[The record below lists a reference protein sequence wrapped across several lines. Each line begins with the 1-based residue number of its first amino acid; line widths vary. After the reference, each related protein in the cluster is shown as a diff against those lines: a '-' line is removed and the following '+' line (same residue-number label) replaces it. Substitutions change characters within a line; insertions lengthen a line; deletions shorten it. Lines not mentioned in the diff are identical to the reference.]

1 MRAVEPEA
9 QDGESKDALAMASRC
24 TFREETAEGGRVDE
38 ALSEGASG
46 ALPGE
51 DAPEFLRVVLA
62 DDHAVVR
69 EGLKA
74 LVNGQPD
81 MRVVGEAAD
90 GEAAWRA
97 AKELAPD
104 VIVMDL
110 SMPILGG
117 AEATARV
124 RRDFPNVKVLA
135 LTVHEER
142 LYLTQLLRA
151 GASGYVLK
159 RAASAELVHAVRT
172 VAAGGTYVDPSLAGA
187 LVEGYLDATQNA
199 EQHPPEPLSDRER
212 EVLIKIARGFSN
224 KEIAATLG
232 VSVKTVETY
241 KGRVAEKLGLRSR
254 VEIVR
259 YAAQRGWLSET

>member
-1 MRAVEPEA
+1 MADRAHSAP
-9 QDGESKDALAMASRC
+9 
-24 TFREETAEGGRVDE
+24 
-38 ALSEGASG
+38 ASG
-46 ALPGE
+46 E
-51 DAPEFLRVVLA
+51 HVLRIVLA

-74 LVNGQPD
+74 VVSAQED

-104 VIVMDL
+104 VLVMDL
-110 SMPILGG
+110 SMPVMGG

-124 RRDFPNVKVLA
+124 KHDCPSVKVLA

-159 RAASAELVHAVRT
+159 RAASAELVRAVRT
-172 VAAGGTYVDPSLAGA
+172 VAAGGTYIDPSVAA
-187 LVEGYLDATQNA
+187 AVVEGYLDAEAAA
-199 EQHPPEPLSDRER
+199 EQPVHDTLSDRER
-212 EVLIKIARGFSN
+212 QVLVSIARGFSN
-224 KEIAATLG
+224 KEIAAELG
-232 VSVKTVETY
+232 LSIKTVETY
-241 KGRVAEKLGLRSR
+241 KARVAEKLGLHSR

-259 YAAQRGWLSET
+259 YAARHGWLGDSTNAAGGTTNE